1 MRSRHSAESI
11 VECRTQRN
19 VPYCKKFQC
28 RTKRAHPFVLP
39 FGFLN
44 ARKLALVE
52 KVANRDRHVDF
63 RVNDEEY
70 AIGLKNAEAC
80 GLSVSEYS
88 RKRFIGNEPKLH
100 LTEREIEAYKSL
112 SDARGDLVHIRSA
125 LKGKTQEQIRNYFN
139 DPDFMREWILA
150 INNIIEQ
157 WDTILEQMKD

>member
-1 MRSRHSAESI
+1 MK
-11 VECRTQRN
+11 QN
-19 VPYCKKFQC
+19 KKI
-28 RTKRAHPFVLP
+28 
-39 FGFLN
+39 
-44 ARKLALVE
+44 E

-88 RKRFIGNEPKLH
+88 RRRFIGNEPKLH

-125 LKGKTQEQIRNYFN
+125 LKGKTQERSGTTSTTLISCASGS
-139 DPDFMREWILA
+139 WLS
-150 INNIIEQ
+150 
-157 WDTILEQMKD
+157 TTSLCSGTHHS

>member
-1 MRSRHSAESI
+1 MKQNNKI
-11 VECRTQRN
+11 
-19 VPYCKKFQC
+19 
-28 RTKRAHPFVLP
+28 
-39 FGFLN
+39 
-44 ARKLALVE
+44 E

-112 SDARGDLVHIRSA
+112 SNARGDLVHIRSA
-125 LKGKTQEQIRNYFN
+125 LKGKTQEQIRNYFDN
-139 DPDFMREWILA
+139 DEFMTAWVKA
-150 INNIIEQ
+150 INNIIQQ
-157 WDTILEQMKD
+157 WDIIIEQLKE

>member
-1 MRSRHSAESI
+1 MKQNNKI
-11 VECRTQRN
+11 
-19 VPYCKKFQC
+19 
-28 RTKRAHPFVLP
+28 
-39 FGFLN
+39 
-44 ARKLALVE
+44 E

-125 LKGKTQEQIRNYFN
+125 LKGKTQEQIRNYFDN
-139 DPDFMREWILA
+139 DEFMTAWVKA
-150 INNIIEQ
+150 INNIIQQ
-157 WDTILEQMKD
+157 WDIIIEQLKE

>member
-44 ARKLALVE
+44 ARKLAL
-52 KVANRDRHVDF
+52 
-63 RVNDEEY
+63 EEY

>member
-1 MRSRHSAESI
+1 MKQNKI
-11 VECRTQRN
+11 I
-19 VPYCKKFQC
+19 
-28 RTKRAHPFVLP
+28 
-39 FGFLN
+39 
-44 ARKLALVE
+44 E

-125 LKGKTQEQIRNYFN
+125 LKGKTQEQIMNYFN

-150 INNIIEQ
+150 INNIIVQ

>member
-1 MRSRHSAESI
+1 MKQNNKI
-11 VECRTQRN
+11 
-19 VPYCKKFQC
+19 
-28 RTKRAHPFVLP
+28 
-39 FGFLN
+39 
-44 ARKLALVE
+44 E

-125 LKGKTQEQIRNYFN
+125 LKGKTQQQIRNYFDN
-139 DPDFMREWILA
+139 DEFMTAWVKA
-150 INNIIEQ
+150 INNIIQQ
-157 WDTILEQMKD
+157 WDIIIEQLKE

>member
-1 MRSRHSAESI
+1 MR
-11 VECRTQRN
+11 N
-19 VPYCKKFQC
+19 DKK
-28 RTKRAHPFVLP
+28 
-39 FGFLN
+39 N
-44 ARKLALVE
+44 E

-70 AIGLKNAEAC
+70 TIGLKNAEAC

-125 LKGKTQEQIRNYFN
+125 LKGKTQQQIRNYFDN
-139 DPDFMREWILA
+139 DEFMTAWVKA
-150 INNIIEQ
+150 INNIIQQ
-157 WDTILEQMKD
+157 WDIIIEQLKE

>member
-1 MRSRHSAESI
+1 MR
-11 VECRTQRN
+11 N
-19 VPYCKKFQC
+19 DKK
-28 RTKRAHPFVLP
+28 
-39 FGFLN
+39 N
-44 ARKLALVE
+44 E

-80 GLSVSEYS
+80 GLSVSEYG

-125 LKGKTQEQIRNYFN
+125 LKGKTQEQIMNYFN

-150 INNIIEQ
+150 INNIIVQ

>member
-1 MRSRHSAESI
+1 MKQNNKI
-11 VECRTQRN
+11 
-19 VPYCKKFQC
+19 
-28 RTKRAHPFVLP
+28 
-39 FGFLN
+39 
-44 ARKLALVE
+44 E

-100 LTEREIEAYKSL
+100 LTEREIEAYTSL

-125 LKGKTQEQIRNYFN
+125 LKGKTQEQIRNYFDN
-139 DPDFMREWILA
+139 DEFMTAWVKA
-150 INNIIEQ
+150 INNIIQQ
-157 WDTILEQMKD
+157 WDIIIEQLKE

>member
-1 MRSRHSAESI
+1 MKQNNKI
-11 VECRTQRN
+11 
-19 VPYCKKFQC
+19 
-28 RTKRAHPFVLP
+28 
-39 FGFLN
+39 
-44 ARKLALVE
+44 E

-88 RKRFIGNEPKLH
+88 RKRFVGNEPKLH

-125 LKGKTQEQIRNYFN
+125 LKGKTQQQIRNYFDN
-139 DPDFMREWILA
+139 DEFMTAWVKA
-150 INNIIEQ
+150 INNIIQQ
-157 WDTILEQMKD
+157 WDIIIEQLKE

>member
-1 MRSRHSAESI
+1 MSKNKI
-11 VECRTQRN
+11 T
-19 VPYCKKFQC
+19 
-28 RTKRAHPFVLP
+28 
-39 FGFLN
+39 
-44 ARKLALVE
+44 E
-52 KVANRDRHVDF
+52 KAANRDRHVDF

>member
-1 MRSRHSAESI
+1 MA
-11 VECRTQRN
+11 
-19 VPYCKKFQC
+19 
-28 RTKRAHPFVLP
+28 PFVAAYAELP
-39 FGFLN
+39 FN
-44 ARKLALVE
+44 AIWTPLGE
-52 KVANRDRHVDF
+52 EINTIDEFFSSFFF
-63 RVNDEEY
+63 RVNNEEY

-125 LKGKTQEQIRNYFN
+125 LKGKTQEQIRNYFK
-139 DPDFMREWILA
+139 DSDFMREWILA

>member
-1 MRSRHSAESI
+1 MKRK
-11 VECRTQRN
+11 RTI
-19 VPYCKKFQC
+19 
-28 RTKRAHPFVLP
+28 
-39 FGFLN
+39 
-44 ARKLALVE
+44 E
-52 KVANRDRHVDF
+52 KVAKRGRRVEY

-70 AIGLKNAEAC
+70 AIGLKNATAC
-80 GLSVSEYS
+80 GMTISEYG
-88 RKRFIGNEPKLH
+88 RKCFVDQTPKLH

-150 INNIIEQ
+150 INNIIVQ